1 MSIDGDT
8 MVVHGSTLSGSYDC
22 RLVALSVAISI
33 LAGYGV
39 LDLSGRVNSA
49 RGSARWLWC
58 GGGAFAM
65 GTGIWSMHYV
75 GMLAYRLPV
84 TVAYDWPG
92 VLLSLLTAIFAS
104 AVALFVVS
112 RKTMTL
118 PVAIGGSVVMGL
130 GIASMHYIG
139 MEAMRLPAMCAYSF
153 RLVLL
158 SVVLAVVIS
167 FVALWLAF
175 ASRFDTSNWGWRKC
189 GSALLIGI
197 AIPVMHYVGMAAV
210 SFTPMPLPPMA
221 QTHAINVSDMGI
233 LGITLVTL
241 MILGLVFLTSNFTR
255 RFSVQTLKLEHSE
268 ERFLMIAAMDAERQ
282 KAKAAEAGNQAKSE
296 FLANMSH
303 EIRTPLNGI
312 IGMTDLTL
320 ETELSD
326 EQREYLEAVK
336 FSADCLLIVMND
348 ILDFSKIEAGMVD
361 LVKTEFNLRDCV
373 DEAIRSLALRANQKS
388 LELLCKVAPE
398 VSETVVGD
406 RGRLRQVLL
415 NLVGNALKFTS
426 VGEVGLK
433 VQTDQC
439 GDKLSI
445 VHFIVSDTGIGIAP
459 EKLHSIFE
467 SFTQADASRT
477 REYGGT
483 GLGLTISRRL
493 AEMMGGKFW
502 VESTIGK
509 GSEFH
514 FTVEFGHT
522 ENGSNLVQTPA
533 PPANLRGEKV
543 LIVDENRTNRG
554 IEATIELRKR
564 EQATVHDQFAV
575 AMTALAM
582 KGDRERCISAG
593 MDGYL
598 TKPICPRELDEALDR
613 NLEHLF
619 APSSYPGVLDGRLN
633 AVNAAELLER
643 FDGDASFLP
652 ELIEIFRHDYPR
664 QLNAMRAAVS
674 RHDAPEFAKCC
685 HMLKGATSNL
695 AATQALAITR
705 VLEDRAKSGDLS
717 HATSTLMELEAEL
730 ERVVEFLEAML
741 PAKAISLQS

>member
-493 AEMMGGKFW
+493 AEMMGGKVW